1 MDFWDHLLLSYHFKD
16 YLSKS
21 QKVITVIFAAVVILF
36 GIVSKILVLFL
47 KLFAGFFR
55 LLNAGSK

>member
-1 MDFWDHLLLSYHFKD
+1 MSYHFKD

-21 QKVITVIFAAVVILF
+21 QKVIPVIFAAVVILF

-55 LLNAGSK
+55 LLNVGSI